1 MDFASYTKFSRGI
14 CLVFNSAGLP
24 LSFRCTCRLVK
35 LAVVR
40 FRRQMGFGVCL
51 CGCPCYVFILYSCC
65 SFFHLKMTL
74 FYLNCFQRQSVQPSR
89 CTNEGS
95 LSLKCAK
102 GNFLVSFNFRKIS
115 VCYFFSSHL
124 IPEWRDRNIRFFVL
138 IFNGLVVL
146 IKELWVLMW
155 ICHLIS
161 QACLSI
167 Y

>member
-1 MDFASYTKFSRGI
+1 MY
-14 CLVFNSAGLP
+14 LP
-24 LSFRCTCRLVK
+24 LG
-35 LAVVR
+35 
-40 FRRQMGFGVCL
+40 Q
-51 CGCPCYVFILYSCC
+51 ISCC
-65 SFFHLKMTL
+65 QIQETDGIWDLPVWLPLLHFHFIQLLLLFHLKMTF

-102 GNFLVSFNFRKIS
+102 SNFLVSFNFRKIS

-167 Y
+167 YQEIRVSS